1 LRIVNV
7 ELAAEV
13 VFFTLVEQLLIRI
26 WVCFCASCLFVTV
39 VKNHEKKR
47 FRRLRDP

>member
-1 LRIVNV
+1 LIIVNV

-13 VFFTLVEQLLIRI
+13 AFFTLVEQLLIRI

-39 VKNHEKKR
+39 VKIMKKSD
-47 FRRLRDP
+47 FAG